1 MSVYAFDGT
10 WNEAKDGDD
19 PDYTNTNVFRFYA
32 AYTRHSRRPDLDFYV
47 PGVGTR
53 FNAAGRALGGVFG
66 IGELPRINEA
76 YEALCKAWDEG
87 ERDIDIVGFSRG
99 AATTLDFCHCI
110 QERGIRTPGSDQV
123 VEPSPKIRFLGVWD
137 VVASFGLANLG
148 NTALNIGHHLSL
160 PKSNLQYCFHALA
173 LDERRPSFLPIRV
186 EGAWEVWF
194 RGVHSDIGGGNKNQG
209 LNDVTLRWMMHKA
222 MGAQLPILQEDID
235 ALNPNPAALPSP
247 AGGHKLPLAI
257 RTVSS
262 TDRGHYTVTPLQ
274 GWASLPDTC
283 AVESESDECGA
294 AEIGRNG
301 IEIISLEV
309 RRSVLAMW
317 EAAQQIAAR
326 EDMPIDDSKDVLLT
340 LFQGRAP
347 LVSNDVDLKRAQ
359 IGAAQLVAT
368 AIRGARN
375 RGEHHLAPFYV
386 NEALFNT
393 RHLFPLTD

>member
-19 PDYTNTNVFRFYA
+19 PAYTNTNVFRFYN
-32 AYTRHSRRPDLDFYV
+32 AYKRHSKRPDLDFYV
-47 PGVGTR
+47 AGVGTR
-53 FNAAGRALGGVFG
+53 FDAIGRALGGVFG
-66 IGELPRINEA
+66 LGELARINEA
-76 YEALCKAWDEG
+76 YQVLCKAWDQG

-110 QERGIRTPGSDQV
+110 QERGIRKPGSDQV

-137 VVASFGLANLG
+137 IVASFGLANLG

-160 PKSNLQYCFHALA
+160 PQSNLQYCFHALA
-173 LDERRPSFLPIRV
+173 LDERRPSFLPTRV
-186 EGAWEVWF
+186 EGACEVWF
-194 RGVHSDIGGGNKNQG
+194 RGVHSDIGGGNQNQG

-222 MGAQLPILQEDID
+222 MGAHLPILQEDID
-235 ALNPNPAALPSP
+235 ALKPNPAALPSP
-247 AGGHKLPLAI
+247 SGGHKLPLEI

-262 TDRGHYTVTPLQ
+262 TDRGHYTVKPLQ

-283 AVESESDECGA
+283 AVESESDERAA
-294 AEIGRNG
+294 AEIGAAG
-301 IEIISLEV
+301 IEILPMTV
-309 RRSVLAMW
+309 RRRVLVMW
-317 EAAQQIAAR
+317 EAAQQISAR
-326 EDMPIDDSKDVLLT
+326 EDMPLDASKDLLLT
-340 LFQGRAP
+340 LFQGRVS
-347 LVSNDVDLKRAQ
+347 LVTNDNDLKRAQ
-359 IGAAQLVAT
+359 IGAAQLVAN

-393 RHLFPLTD
+393 PHLYPLTD